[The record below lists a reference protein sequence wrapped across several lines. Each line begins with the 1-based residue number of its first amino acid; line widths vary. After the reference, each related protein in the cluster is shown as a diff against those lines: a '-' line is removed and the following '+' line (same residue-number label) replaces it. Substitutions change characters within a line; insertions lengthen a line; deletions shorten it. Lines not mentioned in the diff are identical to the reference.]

1 MKRVIGK
8 RVSAMAPITLVQ
20 SGREDSQF
28 ADMEKVFSVAS
39 HADAL
44 KIFYAAKEG
53 IASSTKAIK
62 ELNLTSKRYYTY
74 LKALIDAGLIERD
87 GSTYKHTAMGKICF
101 KLMEAVRRTIGQR
114 DRLDL
119 VDRVSKAKGLSI
131 EETEEIMR
139 AILKDA
145 NIAPGERIA
154 DFLGP
159 VRMAD
164 TWEKVVD
171 DVIEYIDNAKE
182 SVYFATQYFDI
193 RVAEAVV
200 RACRRGV
207 RMYLLTTEKD
217 SIADRLLIVLRS
229 LFLSPKALKSLF
241 SLLNSP
247 DVNVRY
253 VDLPYTFAVVDA
265 KTAMVEV
272 QQPYTKAFSI
282 GFVFHNERLCKR
294 LIESFKIL
302 WEKGTDVKTMISRS
316 MKGIGIE

>member
-8 RVSAMAPITLVQ
+8 RHSAMAPITLVQ

-101 KLMEAVRRTIGQR
+101 KLMEAVRSTIGQR

-145 NIAPGERIA
+145 NIAPGGRIA
-154 DFLGP
+154 DLLGP
-159 VRMAD
+159 VRMSD
-164 TWEKVVD
+164 TWEKVVQ
-171 DVIEYIDNAKE
+171 DVVEYVENAQE
-182 SVYFATQYFDI
+182 SILFATQYFDM
-193 RVAEAVV
+193 RVVEAIA
-200 RACRRGV
+200 RAALRGV
-207 RMYLLTTEKD
+207 KMR
-217 SIADRLLIVLRS
+217 
-229 LFLSPKALKSLF
+229 FLSGGKEVISTNVQLIRTVVSKPQLVKLLF
-241 SLLNSP
+241 EFANSE
-247 DVNVRY
+247 DFKLRY
-253 VDLPYTFAVVDA
+253 IDLPYTFLVIDGRYS
-265 KTAMVEV
+265 MVEI
-272 QQPYTKAFSI
+272 TKPFTKTFNLAF
-282 GFVFHNERLCKR
+282 FFHNETLSERLVQTF
-294 LIESFKIL
+294 EIL
-302 WEKGTDVKTMISRS
+302 WDKASPMSTFIDKL
-316 MKGIGIE
+316 KKL